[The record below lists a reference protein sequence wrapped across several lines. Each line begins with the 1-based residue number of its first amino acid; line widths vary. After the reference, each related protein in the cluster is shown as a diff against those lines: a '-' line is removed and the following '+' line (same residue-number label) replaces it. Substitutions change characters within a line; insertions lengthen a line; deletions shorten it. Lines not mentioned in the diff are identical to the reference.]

1 MKKTSKIEIECHT
14 GKQSYMGPYWD
25 FNWDKKAFH
34 FRSSTY
40 QRVVCSQ
47 GFIRNSGKNITIHLE
62 SFWLT
67 LQFRTISSKTLKDW
81 HPESLASDQNEVLN
95 SMIFELNANICPKF
109 LFFID

>member
-1 MKKTSKIEIECHT
+1 LKEKKSKREIECHT

-25 FNWDKKAFH
+25 FTWDKKAFP

-40 QRVVCSQ
+40 QRVACSQ
-47 GFIRNSGKNITIHLE
+47 GFIRNSGKKIMINLE

-81 HPESLASDQNEVLN
+81 HPESLISDIIEVLD
-95 SMIFELNANICPKF
+95 SMIFELNANICLKLHF
-109 LFFID
+109 L